1 MTAGPAADRA
11 KIAGLVLAAG
21 ESSRMGRD
29 KALLDYRGHTFLET
43 IILKLVEAGLE
54 RVIVVLGHHAE
65 DIQRTVDL
73 AAAEVVVNRNYLNG
87 QTSSLQTGLA
97 VLDRTGTGPDAIVLC
112 LVDHP
117 AFEPATVCAL
127 IEEFDRNASPVI
139 IPTYEGRRGHPVLI
153 ARALFA
159 PLLALAPDQGANT
172 AIRASR
178 CRTVDVPDPGILAD
192 IDDPET
198 YRALE

>member
-1 MTAGPAADRA
+1 MTAGPAPDRA

-65 DIQRTVDL
+65 DIQRTVNL
-73 AAAEVVVNRNYLNG
+73 LAAEVVINRNYLSG

-97 VLDRTGTGPDAIVLC
+97 VLDRTGSGPDAIVLC

-117 AFEPATVCAL
+117 AFEPATLRAL
-127 IEEFDRNASPVI
+127 IEEFDRSASPVI
-139 IPTYEGRRGHPVLI
+139 VPTYEGRRGHPVLI
-153 ARALFA
+153 ARPLFA

-172 AIRASR
+172 VIRASR
-178 CRTVDVPDPGILAD
+178 YRTVDVLDPGILVD
-192 IDDPET
+192 VDDPET
-198 YRALE
+198 YRALK

>member
-1 MTAGPAADRA
+1 MTAGPAVDRA
-11 KIAGLVLAAG
+11 KITGLVLAAG

-29 KALLDYRGHTFLET
+29 KALLDYRGRTFLET

-73 AAAEVVVNRNYLNG
+73 AAAEVMVNRNYLDG

-97 VLDRTGTGPDAIVLC
+97 VLDRTDTGPDAIILC

-117 AFEPATVCAL
+117 AFQPATVCAL
-127 IEEFDRNASPVI
+127 IEEFDRSASRVI
-139 IPTYEGRRGHPVLI
+139 IPTYEGWRGHPVLI
-153 ARALFA
+153 ARPLFA
-159 PLLALAPDQGANT
+159 PLLALPPDQGANT

-178 CRTVDVPDPGILAD
+178 CRTVDVPDPGILVD
-192 IDDPET
+192 VDDPET